1 MNDRRTHFDLL
12 DQVADSTE
20 ERDNVRRVL
29 GAELRDQTSR
39 LPLLTEADLDA
50 QERWKRAPFAIGAV
64 THAHRYSRPSESNPA
79 EPLTSRRACSLCE
92 SGMHFCASPDAC
104 QLADDEPPPKRN
116 DNDRPPLMTRDQALS
131 LGLVLLSCASMVF
144 AVAVMLG
151 KLP

>member
-12 DQVADSTE
+12 EQVADSTE
-20 ERDNVRRVL
+20 ERDNVRRIL

-50 QERWKRAPFAIGAV
+50 QERWKRAPFAVGAV
-64 THAHRYSRPSESNPA
+64 THAHRYSR
-79 EPLTSRRACSLCE
+79 RACSLCE
-92 SGMHFCASPDAC
+92 SGLHFCASPDAC

-131 LGLVLLSCASMVF
+131 LGLVLLSCASVLF
-144 AVAVMLG
+144 TIAVMLG